1 MVLPLSS
8 FVLTNNGQ
16 TSDKQLPIMRE
27 KVRTIGLSI
36 LPDQQQPSVGRGRVE
51 SQGQEFD
58 IGIKWIEAWA
68 KND

>member
-1 MVLPLSS
+1 
-8 FVLTNNGQ
+8 
-16 TSDKQLPIMRE
+16 MRE

-58 IGIKWIEAWA
+58 VGIKWIEAWA